1 MNDRIRAKLL
11 QAPSNPGVYL
21 FKDAAGQFIYVGKA
35 QNLRKRLASYFTNL
49 ENLDIKS
56 RMLVKKLSVFETIIT
71 GTEQEALILESNL
84 IKQHKP
90 KYNIDFKDDKRY
102 PSLRLDVKSQ
112 YPTLAIVRKT
122 GNDGAIYFGPFA
134 SAQSVR
140 QTLRIIHK
148 TFKLRSCKAN
158 KFRNRSRPC
167 LNFQI
172 GICLAPCSLDVDRTA
187 YHDVVK
193 EVTLF
198 LKGRTPFLIQKI
210 KKEMVSAA
218 KKQNYETAATLRD
231 KMYALEKT
239 LEKQVSVTT
248 DFKDR
253 DILALARDAQ
263 LSLITL
269 LFVRGGFLLGTR
281 HFSFKETL
289 STEEE
294 SIGAFIKQYYG
305 NTHFIPQEILIPL
318 HLEDASLIEDWLG
331 NIKGKKV
338 RIIFPKR
345 GEKTQLLKMG
355 VQNAENELQNLIAS
369 KNAEIDL
376 IRRLQK
382 LLKMNKAPERIE
394 CFDNSNISGASPV
407 AGMIVFEMGKPKKSD
422 YRRYK
427 IKTVPKQNDYAYM
440 AEVLGRRYKRKD
452 GALPPPDLLLIDGG
466 KGQLNI
472 AKAIL
477 KQLNLKHDFETIAI
491 AKKDK
496 SKGETEDKIYKPGRV
511 NPLNF
516 GKERDLLLFLQRIR
530 NEAHRFAISFHR
542 KQRGRTS
549 MHSALDSIEGIGK
562 KRKETLF
569 KHYGSIQ
576 KIRKATLSEL
586 AKLPGMNK
594 KAAQAVKVGRNSK

>member
-1 MNDRIRAKLL
+1 MNDRIHAKLQ

-21 FKDAAGQFIYVGKA
+21 FKDASGQFIYIGKA
-35 QNLRKRLASYFTNL
+35 RNLRKRLGSYFTNP

-56 RMLVKKLSVFETIIT
+56 RVLVKKLSFFETIIT

-84 IKQHKP
+84 IKQHRP

-122 GNDGAIYFGPFA
+122 RNDSAIYFGPFA

-140 QTLRIIHK
+140 QTLRIIQK

-193 EVTLF
+193 EVSLF

-210 KKEMVSAA
+210 KKEMTLAA

-269 LFVRGGFLLGTR
+269 LFVRGGFLLGNR

-305 NTHFIPQEILIPL
+305 NTHFESFA
-318 HLEDASLIEDWLG
+318 E
-331 NIKGKKV
+331 
-338 RIIFPKR
+338 R
-345 GEKTQLLKMG
+345 GEDPSLF
-355 VQNAENELQNLIAS
+355 QN
-369 KNAEIDL
+369 
-376 IRRLQK
+376 
-382 LLKMNKAPERIE
+382 
-394 CFDNSNISGASPV
+394 
-407 AGMIVFEMGKPKKSD
+407 
-422 YRRYK
+422 
-427 IKTVPKQNDYAYM
+427 
-440 AEVLGRRYKRKD
+440 
-452 GALPPPDLLLIDGG
+452 
-466 KGQLNI
+466 
-472 AKAIL
+472 
-477 KQLNLKHDFETIAI
+477 
-491 AKKDK
+491 
-496 SKGETEDKIYKPGRV
+496 
-511 NPLNF
+511 
-516 GKERDLLLFLQRIR
+516 
-530 NEAHRFAISFHR
+530 
-542 KQRGRTS
+542 
-549 MHSALDSIEGIGK
+549 
-562 KRKETLF
+562 
-569 KHYGSIQ
+569 
-576 KIRKATLSEL
+576 
-586 AKLPGMNK
+586 
-594 KAAQAVKVGRNSK
+594 

>member
-1 MNDRIRAKLL
+1 MNDRVRAKLM

-35 QNLRKRLASYFTNL
+35 QNLRKRLASYFTNS
-49 ENLDIKS
+49 ENPDIKS
-56 RMLVKKLSVFETIIT
+56 RVLVKKLSFFETIIT

-102 PSLRLDVKSQ
+102 PSLRLDVKSR

-140 QTLRIIHK
+140 QTIRIIHK

-167 LNFQI
+167 LNFQM
-172 GICLAPCSLDVDRTA
+172 GICLAPCSLDVDRTT
-187 YHDVVK
+187 YNDVVK

-210 KKEMVSAA
+210 KKEMVLAA

-231 KMYALEKT
+231 KMYALKKT

-263 LSLITL
+263 LSLVTL
-269 LFVRGGFLLGTR
+269 LFVRGGFLLGNR

-294 SIGAFIKQYYG
+294 SIGAFIKQYYA

-318 HLEDASLIEDWLG
+318 HLEDAPLIEDWLG

-394 CFDNSNISGASPV
+394 CFDNSNISGTSAV

-440 AEVLGRRYKRKD
+440 AEVLGRRYGRKD

-472 AKAIL
+472 ARAIL
-477 KQLNLKHDFETIAI
+477 KQLNLEHDFEMIAI
-491 AKKDK
+491 AKKNE

-530 NEAHRFAISFHR
+530 NEAHRFAIFFHR
-542 KQRGRTS
+542 KQRDRTS
-549 MHSALDSIEGIGK
+549 MRSALDSIEGIGK

-576 KIRKATLSEL
+576 KIRKATPSEL

-594 KAAQAVKVGRNSK
+594 KTAQAVKIGLVK

>member
-35 QNLRKRLASYFTNL
+35 QNLRKRLASYFTNP
-49 ENLDIKS
+49 ENLDTKS
-56 RMLVKKLSVFETIIT
+56 RMLVKKLSFFETIIT

-269 LFVRGGFLLGTR
+269 LFVRGGFLLGNR

-318 HLEDASLIEDWLG
+318 HFEDASLIEDWLG

-394 CFDNSNISGASPV
+394 CFDNSNISGTSPV

-427 IKTVPKQNDYAYM
+427 IKTVSKQNDYAYM
-440 AEVLGRRYKRKD
+440 AEVLGRRYGRKD
-452 GALPPPDLLLIDGG
+452 GVLPPPDLLLIDGG

-477 KQLNLKHDFETIAI
+477 KQLNLKHDFEMIAI

-594 KAAQAVKVGRNSK
+594 KAAQAVKVGLVK

>member
-1 MNDRIRAKLL
+1 MKDSIRAKLL

-21 FKDAAGQFIYVGKA
+21 FKDETGQFIYVGKA
-35 QNLRKRLASYFTNL
+35 RNLKKRLISYFTNF

-56 RMLVKKLSVFETIIT
+56 QTLVKKLSFFETIIT

-84 IKQHKP
+84 IKKHKP

-112 YPTLAIVRKT
+112 YPTLAIVRKIES
-122 GNDGAIYFGPFA
+122 DDAVYFGPFA

-167 LNFQI
+167 LNFQM
-172 GICLAPCSLDVDRTA
+172 GICLAPCSLDVDKST

-193 EVTLF
+193 EVSLF

-210 KKEMVSAA
+210 KKEMLSAA

-231 KMYALEKT
+231 KIYALEKT

-253 DILALARDAQ
+253 DILALARNDQ
-263 LSLITL
+263 LSIITL
-269 LFVRGGFLLGTR
+269 LFVRGGFLLGNR
-281 HFSFKETL
+281 HFSLKESL
-289 STEEE
+289 STEEDL
-294 SIGAFIKQYYG
+294 IGAFIKQYYG

-318 HLEDASLIEDWLG
+318 HLEDAPLIEGWLG

-338 RIIFPKR
+338 RIILPKR
-345 GEKTQLLKMG
+345 GEKTRLLKMG
-355 VQNAENELQNLIAS
+355 VQNAENELKNLIVS
-369 KNAEIDL
+369 KNAEINL
-376 IRRLQK
+376 ITRLQR
-382 LLKMNKAPERIE
+382 LLKMDKPPKRIE
-394 CFDNSNISGASPV
+394 CFDNSNISGTSPV
-407 AGMIVFEMGKPKKSD
+407 AGMIVFEMGKSKKSD

-427 IKTVPKQNDYAYM
+427 IKTVSKQNDYAYM
-440 AEVLGRRYKRKD
+440 AEVLGRRYRRRD

-472 AKAIL
+472 SKAIL
-477 KQLNLKHDFETIAI
+477 KQLNLKYDFEVIAI
-491 AKKDK
+491 AKKDE

-511 NPLNF
+511 NPVNF

-530 NEAHRFAISFHR
+530 NEAHRFALSFHR
-542 KQRGRTS
+542 KQRGKTS
-549 MHSALDSIEGIGK
+549 MRSALDSIEGIGK
-562 KRKETLF
+562 KRKETLL
-569 KHYGSIQ
+569 KHYGSIP
-576 KIRKATLSEL
+576 KIRKAARSEL

-594 KAAQAVKVGRNSK
+594 KVAQAVKTGLIG

>member
-1 MNDRIRAKLL
+1 MNDRIRAKLM

-21 FKDAAGQFIYVGKA
+21 FQDEAGQFIYVGKA
-35 QNLRKRLASYFTNL
+35 QNLRKRLASYFTNS

-56 RMLVKKLSVFETIIT
+56 RMLVKKLSFFETIIT

-84 IKQHKP
+84 IKQHRP

-102 PSLRLDVKSQ
+102 PSLRLDVKSR

-122 GNDGAIYFGPFA
+122 GNDGAVYFGPFA
-134 SAQSVR
+134 SSQSVR

-167 LNFQI
+167 LNFQME
-172 GICLAPCSLDVDRTA
+172 ICLAPCSLDVDRTT
-187 YHDVVK
+187 YLDVVK

-253 DILALARDAQ
+253 DILALARDDK

-269 LFVRGGFLLGTR
+269 LFVRGGFLLGNR
-281 HFSFKETL
+281 HFNFTETL
-289 STEEE
+289 SDEEE
-294 SIGAFIKQYYG
+294 LIGAFIKQYYG
-305 NTHFIPQEILIPL
+305 DTHFIPQEILTPL
-318 HLEDASLIEDWLG
+318 HLADAPLLEDWLG

-338 RIIFPKR
+338 QIIFPKR
-345 GEKTQLLKMG
+345 GGKTQLLKMG

-394 CFDNSNISGASPV
+394 CLDNSNISGTSPV

-422 YRRYK
+422 YRKYK

-440 AEVLGRRYKRKD
+440 AEVLSRRYGRKD
-452 GALPPPDLLLIDGG
+452 GALPLPDLLLIDGG

-477 KQLNLKHDFETIAI
+477 KQLNLKHDFEVIAI
-491 AKKDK
+491 AKKNE
-496 SKGETEDKIYKPGRV
+496 SKKETEDKIYKPGRV

-516 GKERDLLLFLQRIR
+516 QKKRDLFLFLQRIR

-549 MHSALDSIEGIGK
+549 MRSALDSIEGIGK

-576 KIRKATLSEL
+576 KIRNATLSEL
-586 AKLPGMNK
+586 AKLPGMNE
-594 KAAQAVKVGRNSK
+594 KAAQAVKTSLVK